1 MTGYEWLAAGILT
14 FLLSLILWGVQSGKT
29 SSKEKLDKLDKKITD
44 QGKEHG
50 EALTEIKLGLRDCVK
65 WSDLDKELGP
75 VRDKMENHDHRLTVM
90 ETECKARHGK

>member
-50 EALTEIKLGLRDCVK
+50 AALTEIKLGLRDCVK
-65 WSDLDKELGP
+65 WSDLDKELDP
-75 VRDKMENHDHRLTVM
+75 MRCDIKQHDTRITVM